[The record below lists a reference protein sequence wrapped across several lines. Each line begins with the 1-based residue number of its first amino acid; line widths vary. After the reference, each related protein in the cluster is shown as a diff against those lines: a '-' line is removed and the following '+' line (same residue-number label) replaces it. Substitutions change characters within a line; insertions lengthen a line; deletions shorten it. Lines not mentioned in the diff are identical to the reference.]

1 MIQQRQLVKHSTVV
15 GLLPSL
21 FAPPTA
27 VSISPIVD
35 NNNKPSKQMNQ
46 LVRIK
51 VTTTMSNVCSTATN
65 YPAEVL
71 NVSWSEMMP
80 VDDALKRLHEAHLGT
95 ETAVKVKLK
104 EQMLVAATESGT
116 LSGVP
121 F

>member
-1 MIQQRQLVKHSTVV
+1 MD
-15 GLLPSL
+15 
-21 FAPPTA
+21 
-27 VSISPIVD
+27 SISPIVD

-51 VTTTMSNVCSTATN
+51 VTTTMSNVCSSATN

-71 NVSWSEMMP
+71 NVSWSEMMS
-80 VDDALKRLHEAHLGT
+80 VDDALKRLHEVHLET

-104 EQMLVAATESGT
+104 EQMLVATTESGT
-116 LSGVP
+116 LHGVP